1 MLLTAVSQVVFYVLY
16 ALVINTKSTSISG
29 PENARQRLV
38 MTDEHKHCAMQPFDA
53 ASGDHRGCENFEWEP
68 LSAHAAGMRKG
79 REHFFNRILW

>member
-38 MTDEHKHCAMQPFDA
+38 MSTNIAQCNHLTQHLGTTEGA
-53 ASGDHRGCENFEWEP
+53 
-68 LSAHAAGMRKG
+68 
-79 REHFFNRILW
+79 RILNGSRSSLLEAPMPQE